1 MDKLLLPR
9 LVLVLQVAVL
19 VVLVVPHVAIMVV
32 PQVVGIGVSGYVG
45 DRKELTAA
53 AEKVN

>member
-53 AEKVN
+53 AEKVK